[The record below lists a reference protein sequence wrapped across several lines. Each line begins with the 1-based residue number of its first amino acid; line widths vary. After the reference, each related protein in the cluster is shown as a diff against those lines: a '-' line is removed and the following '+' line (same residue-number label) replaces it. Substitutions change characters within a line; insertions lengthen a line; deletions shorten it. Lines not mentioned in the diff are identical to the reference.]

1 VPACLFVRARTQTV
15 NFSSSRLIPAFTEVD
30 AHKLR
35 DFAYPILLSSSSPT
49 HGKMLHQVDCVRCCR
64 LLYKST
70 CMSMSRLGKR
80 GCTVLVLVLSKTI
93 RDARETDKQAD
104 LRWLVFSVVVC
115 DSSRIRA
122 GLFDLCMHAPM
133 SVRMLQPRFPMR
145 TYMVL
150 DQALSSSSCRRAVW
164 PPGLDLSA
172 RTEVQPG
179 CA

>member
-64 LLYKST
+64 LLHLY
-70 CMSMSRLGKR
+70 CI
-80 GCTVLVLVLSKTI
+80 VLSKTI
-93 RDARETDKQAD
+93 RDAREIDKQAD